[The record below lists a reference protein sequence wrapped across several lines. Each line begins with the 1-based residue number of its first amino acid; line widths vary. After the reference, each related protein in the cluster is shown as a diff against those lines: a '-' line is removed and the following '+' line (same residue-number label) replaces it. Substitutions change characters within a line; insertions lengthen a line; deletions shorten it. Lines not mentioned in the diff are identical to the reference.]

1 MSRHLH
7 RPARSLA
14 VRIALSFAV
23 IVFVVVGMVGAAL
36 YHATTIALSTRA
48 DYQLIGRVEHFR
60 SLLHDL
66 YTIKEIEARPRLFET
81 MLGDSQDVILF
92 RRPGNAPFIDVNPE
106 HMTLPALKIVPVD
119 QHVALDALDEG
130 TRSDGV
136 RTRWVGAQA
145 RIGDSGEVVEIIA
158 AHVMTQ
164 EARVLAAYRLRVY
177 INVIVAALAA
187 LALAYWVTSRGLLPL
202 KLMAEKAAEIAP
214 NRMSA
219 RLDVAHAPAE
229 LQSLAAS
236 FNAMLDRLENGYER
250 LLQFS
255 ADLAHELRT
264 PIGVLIGETQVTLA
278 HERSIAEYRNVL
290 ESNLEELERLARIA
304 QNILFLAQADHGPQ
318 QIDRERIDL
327 REELVG
333 IAEYFEGIADERSL
347 SFSID
352 AEGDMLANAI
362 MCRRA
367 IGNVVVNAVRY
378 ADAGTVVKL
387 SGHADDEGNAR
398 IVVGNRGPCIEQG
411 ELARL
416 FDRFYRGDTARS
428 EFTESSGLG
437 LSIVQ
442 AIMRLH
448 GGSAS
453 AECTAEGWIEFTL
466 CFPRELAKNVA
477 NAPAQASPHV

>member
-1 MSRHLH
+1 MR

-23 IVFVVVGMVGAAL
+23 IVCVVVGMVGAAL
-36 YHATTIALSTRA
+36 YHATNRALSTRA
-48 DYQLIGRVEHFR
+48 DYQLIARVEHFR

-81 MLGDSQDVILF
+81 MLGDSQDVIIF
-92 RRPGNAPFIDVNPE
+92 RRPGSTPFIDVNPD
-106 HMTLPALKIVPVD
+106 HMALPPFRIVPIA
-119 QHVALDALDEG
+119 QHVGLDALYEG
-130 TRSDGV
+130 KRPDGI
-136 RTRWVGAQA
+136 RMRWVAAQA
-145 RIGDSGEVVEIIA
+145 QIGNSGEVVQIIA

-164 EARVLAAYRLRVY
+164 EARVLSVYLTRVW
-177 INVIVAALAA
+177 ITVICAVLIT
-187 LALAYWVTSRGLLPL
+187 LALAYWVTSRGLMPL
-202 KLMAEKAAEIAP
+202 RSMADKAAEISP

-219 RLDVAHAPAE
+219 RLEVARAPTE

-236 FNAMLDRLENGYER
+236 FNAMLDRLEHGYAR

-278 HERSIAEYRNVL
+278 HERSTAEYRNVL

-318 QIDRERIDL
+318 RIDRERIDI
-327 REELVG
+327 RDELEA
-333 IAEYFEGIADERSL
+333 IAEYFDGIADERHIT
-347 SFSID
+347 FQID
-352 AEGDMLANAI
+352 ATGEMVANAI

-367 IGNVVVNAVRY
+367 LGNVVVNAVRY
-378 ADAGTVVKL
+378 AEAGTVVRMR
-387 SGHADDEGNAR
+387 GHSDETGAC
-398 IVVGNRGPCIEQG
+398 IVIGNRGPRIERD

-416 FDRFYRGDTARS
+416 FDRFYRGDAARS

-442 AIMRLH
+442 AIMHLH
-448 GGSAS
+448 GASVSADCS
-453 AECTAEGWIEFTL
+453 PDGWIEFTL
-466 CFPRELAKNVA
+466 RFPREVDSAM
-477 NAPAQASPHV
+477 APGGEDGVSVR